1 MKVLTCAAALRSLQ
15 AFHDGELPVSG
26 QIAVSSH
33 VDGCGRC
40 TAALAELRELGSML
54 RSTAPGRASLS
65 CDEAGAFTSTIINR
79 VKVEHDA
86 SLGVRLHDL
95 VEDLRMLY
103 AGVGASLATTMCLLL
118 MLSMMRFAT
127 IERADS
133 LAGILNFLAT
143 QGTNE
148 NPFVV
153 DARVMM
159 PRALDAPF
167 SSGELLMVAEDAAG
181 GGTRLANDAVVTLSA
196 VVTREG
202 TVSNLEILDG
212 ETAAGRPADASDARV
227 EELRDAVSHARFE
240 PATRKGLPVAVNMV
254 WLVAHTTVRA
264 KHPPLRDPLS
274 KT

>member
-1 MKVLTCAAALRSLQ
+1 MKVLSCSAALRSLQ
-15 AFHDGELPVSG
+15 AFHDGELPVAT
-26 QIAVSSH
+26 QIAVSGH

-40 TAALAELRELGSML
+40 AAALAEIEELGSVL
-54 RSTAPGRASLS
+54 RHAAPGRAPMP
-65 CDEAGAFTSTIINR
+65 CDEAAAFRSTVVNR

-86 SLGVRLHDL
+86 SFGVWLHDVL
-95 VEDLRMLY
+95 DDVRMVY
-103 AGVGASLATTMCLLL
+103 AGVGASLATTMCLIL
-118 MLSMMRFAT
+118 MIGMMRFAT
-127 IERADS
+127 IERTDS

-153 DARVMM
+153 DARVML

-167 SSGELLMVAEDAAG
+167 SSGELLLVAEDAAAG
-181 GGTRLANDAVVTLSA
+181 AKTVNDNVLTLSA

-202 TVSNLEILDG
+202 TVSNLEVLDG
-212 ETAAGRPADASDARV
+212 SAPAPGTATVDARV
-227 EELRDAVSHARFE
+227 EELRDAVSRARFE
-240 PATRKGLPVAVNMV
+240 PATRRGLPVAVNMV

-264 KHPPLRDPLS
+264 KHPPLRDLS

>member
-15 AFHDGELPVSG
+15 AFHDGELPVSM

-33 VDGCGRC
+33 VDACGRC
-40 TAALAELRELGSML
+40 AKALADLDSLGSLL
-54 RSTAPGRASLS
+54 RAAAPGRTPLP
-65 CDEAGAFTSTIINR
+65 CDEAGAFTSTVVNR

-86 SLGVRLHDL
+86 SVGAWLHDL
-95 VEDLRMLY
+95 LDDVRVVY
-103 AGVGASLATTMCLLL
+103 AGVGASLATTLCLVL
-118 MLSMMRFAT
+118 MLGMMRFAT

-148 NPFVV
+148 NPFLI
-153 DARVMM
+153 DARVMLS
-159 PRALDAPF
+159 RELDAPF
-167 SSGELLMVAEDAAG
+167 SSGELLLVAEDAAG
-181 GGTRLANDAVVTLSA
+181 GTRAANDAVVTLSA
-196 VVTREG
+196 TVTREG
-202 TVSNLEILDG
+202 TVANLEVLDG
-212 ETAAGRPADASDARV
+212 RDSGPGAPDAPDARV
-227 EELRDAVSHARFE
+227 EELRDAVARARFE

-264 KHPPLRDPLS
+264 KHPPLPGLS

>member
-1 MKVLTCAAALRSLQ
+1 MKVLSCAAVIRSLQ
-15 AFHDGELPVSG
+15 AFHDGELPVST

-33 VDGCGRC
+33 VDGCGEC
-40 TAALAELRELGSML
+40 AAALADLDALGSAL
-54 RSTAPGRASLS
+54 RAAAPGRAPLP
-65 CDEAGAFTSTIINR
+65 CDEAAAFTATVVNR
-79 VKVEHDA
+79 VQAEQDA
-86 SLGVRLHDL
+86 SFGAWLHDVL
-95 VEDLRMLY
+95 EDVRMLY
-103 AGVGASLATTMCLLL
+103 AGVGASLATTMCLIL
-118 MLSMMRFAT
+118 MLGMMRFAT

-153 DARVMM
+153 DARVML

-167 SSGELLMVAEDAAG
+167 SSGELLLVAEDAAAG
-181 GGTRLANDAVVTLSA
+181 AAKTANDNVVTLSA

-202 TVSNLEILDG
+202 TVANLEILDG
-212 ETAAGRPADASDARV
+212 RIAPRGPQDVDARV
-227 EELRDAVSHARFE
+227 EELRDAVSRARFE
-240 PATRKGLPVAVNMV
+240 PATRRGMPVAVNMV

-264 KHPPLRDPLS
+264 KHPPLRSLS

>member
-15 AFHDGELPVSG
+15 AFHDAELPVSA

-33 VDGCGRC
+33 VDRC
-40 TAALAELRELGSML
+40 RACAAVLAEIEGLGSLL
-54 RSTAPGRASLS
+54 RATVPGRASLS
-65 CDEAGAFTSTIINR
+65 CDEAAAFTSTVVNR
-79 VKVEHDA
+79 VTVEHDA
-86 SLGVRLHDL
+86 SFGAWMHDVLEDVRM
-95 VEDLRMLY
+95 VY
-103 AGVGASLATTMCLLL
+103 AGVGASLATTMCL
-118 MLSMMRFAT
+118 MLILGMMRFAT

-153 DARVMM
+153 DARVLL

-167 SSGELLMVAEDAAG
+167 SSGELLVVAEDAAG
-181 GGTRLANDAVVTLSA
+181 GNHAENDGIAALSA

-202 TVSNLEILDG
+202 TVANLEILDS
-212 ETAAGRPADASDARV
+212 SDALPGTPDIADSRL
-227 EELRDAVSHARFE
+227 EELRDAVSRARFE
-240 PATRKGLPVAVNMV
+240 PATRMGLPVAVNRV

-264 KHPPLRDPLS
+264 KHPPLRVPS

>member
-1 MKVLTCAAALRSLQ
+1 MRVLTCAAALRSLQ

-33 VDGCGRC
+33 VDGCGQC
-40 TAALAELRELGSML
+40 AAALTELRELGSML
-54 RSTAPGRASLS
+54 RSAAPGRAPLS
-65 CDEAGAFTSTIINR
+65 CDEAGAFTSTVINR
-79 VKVEHDA
+79 VTVEHDA
-86 SLGVRLHDL
+86 SLGVWLHDL
-95 VEDLRMLY
+95 VEDLRVLY
-103 AGVGASLATTMCLLL
+103 AGVGASLVTTMCLIL
-118 MLSMMRFAT
+118 MLGMMRFAT

-167 SSGELLMVAEDAAG
+167 SSGELLLVAEDAAA

-202 TVSNLEILDG
+202 TVSNLEILG
-212 ETAAGRPADASDARV
+212 QTALGRPPDASDARV

-254 WLVAHTTVRA
+254 WLVTHTTVRA
-264 KHPPLRDPLS
+264 KRPPIRVLS

>member
-15 AFHDGELPVSG
+15 AFHDGELPVSA

-33 VDGCGRC
+33 VDGCTRC
-40 TAALAELRELGSML
+40 SGALTELDYLGSLL
-54 RSTAPGRASLS
+54 RTTAPGRAPLP
-65 CDEAGAFTSTIINR
+65 CDEAAAFTSTIANR

-86 SLGVRLHDL
+86 SFGAWMHDVLEDVRM
-95 VEDLRMLY
+95 VY
-103 AGVGASLATTMCLLL
+103 AGVGASLATTFCLVLI
-118 MLSMMRFAT
+118 LSMMRFAT

-167 SSGELLMVAEDAAG
+167 SSGELLLVAEDAAG
-181 GGTRLANDAVVTLSA
+181 GTR
-196 VVTREG
+196 
-202 TVSNLEILDG
+202 
-212 ETAAGRPADASDARV
+212 RPAMR
-227 EELRDAVSHARFE
+227 
-240 PATRKGLPVAVNMV
+240 
-254 WLVAHTTVRA
+254 
-264 KHPPLRDPLS
+264 
-274 KT
+274 